1 MSTLKTTNLQESN
14 ASSANIVLGTGSG
27 GGATI
32 SGVTTTTT
40 LQIADSI
47 IHTGDTNTKIRFP
60 NEDTINLETGGSTRL
75 EVTDAT
81 ALSIHEAT
89 DKVVRFLGSIGEIGS
104 VTGFQATNTANSALT
119 SFGIRATDIRFA
131 SGNSERVRIDSS
143 GRLVVNQTSN
153 YTVYADSKLQI
164 SATDSTAA
172 FSVTRW
178 SGDGSSPYINLGKSR
193 GGIGAYTIVQDG
205 DRLGQI
211 NFCGADGTDLA
222 SHAASISAYVDG
234 TPGSND
240 MPGRL
245 VFATSSDGGIAETER
260 MRLDSSGD
268 LGLGTADPDARLH
281 VQSAAANNS
290 HTSILATGNGNDR
303 WTFGVGTG
311 PDGASSDGHR
321 CIRSGLYFDTGFVAG
336 TTYTRGGSATTGYL
350 SHWTDQAER
359 MRIDSTGHVIIS
371 RSGTVGALNSN
382 DAALHVNAPTDG
394 GQGGIYIHCNSQ
406 SAGTA
411 AAHYGLKI
419 DAVNCANNANPQ
431 CGAIINVVQQYT
443 ASETGIKLSVEGSYS
458 TTTGYSAEVTKNLAA
473 VTNAYAY
480 YSSLTTTNS
489 GGTAYHF
496 RGDDDGSVVIY
507 IHENGNVQNANN
519 SYGSTSDLKLKENI
533 VDASSQWN
541 DIKNV
546 KVRKFNFKT
555 KPSETFIGVVAQE
568 IETTSPGLVHTEN
581 DIEVDDATGEGTI
594 TGTTKSVK
602 YSILYMKAI
611 KALQEAMAR
620 IETLESK
627 VATLESS

>member
-311 PDGASSDGHR
+311 PDNSNSDGNK
-321 CIRSGLYFDTGFVAG
+321 CIRAGLYFDTGFVTG
-336 TTYTRGGSATTGYL
+336 TTFQRGGSGTTGQMIL
-350 SHWTDQAER
+350 ETNQTER
-359 MRIDSTGHVIIS
+359 FRINADGKIQINNASASTGTAGGNYQCVIKTDGNDTWDALS
-371 RSGTVGALNSN
+371 LSGMRSGYAGIQCMPGADATYYPMYIRQHDDAYCGKISCYTNNTVSYDNASDYRLKQN
-382 DAALHVNAPTDG
+382 DVPITDGIAKVKLLRPIRFEMKSDPGNQLEGFFAHEVQAAVPLSYAANGTKDQVDSDNNPVYQGMDYGKITPILTAAL
-394 GQGGIYIHCNSQ
+394 
-406 SAGTA
+406 
-411 AAHYGLKI
+411 KE
-419 DAVNCANNANPQ
+419 
-431 CGAIINVVQQYT
+431 AI
-443 ASETGIKLSVEGSYS
+443 A
-458 TTTGYSAEVTKNLAA
+458 
-473 VTNAYAY
+473 
-480 YSSLTTTNS
+480 
-489 GGTAYHF
+489 
-496 RGDDDGSVVIY
+496 
-507 IHENGNVQNANN
+507 
-519 SYGSTSDLKLKENI
+519 
-533 VDASSQWN
+533 
-541 DIKNV
+541 
-546 KVRKFNFKT
+546 
-555 KPSETFIGVVAQE
+555 E
-568 IETTSPGLVHTEN
+568 IETLK
-581 DIEVDDATGEGTI
+581 
-594 TGTTKSVK
+594 TKV
-602 YSILYMKAI
+602 A
-611 KALQEAMAR
+611 A
-620 IETLESK
+620 LES
-627 VATLESS
+627 A